1 MRKLTIQGGL
11 LIIATFLFCIESQ
24 SVLAQEAVSTA
35 TSSSTS
41 TTSSLETTTDS
52 TENATSSPAGT
63 TSSSAGAPAISS
75 ERSGA
80 GIFSRTPVQ
89 ILATIQGGY
98 DDNVNTSANQTQGS
112 AFTSGNVVLDYDFG
126 DPRLQLIL
134 NAGAGG
140 TYYYERLANQN
151 YDINLKGA
159 LGVTY
164 KATPR
169 LTLGS
174 TILASYLTEP
184 SFNYG
189 VGVNTRQGNYFYTTD
204 KFFVSYE
211 WTHRFTTRTSYTF
224 GTINYDNNSIGVFA
238 NRVDNTFGNEFR
250 LQLVPTTSLVAEYR
264 FQTVNYFHEGE
275 VVIPAMIVFNGMFVV
290 IPAVRLHQDSTTQ
303 FVLAG
308 LDHTFNPR
316 LTASLRGGAE
326 FRSYDAD
333 GDRTGPYFEGTL
345 NYILGKRASLTWTN
359 RYGIEEPDVP
369 TSQSRTTFR
378 TGLEAR
384 YNLTSRISSNL
395 AAYYEHSDYHAAVS
409 SSTLSTAFTEDSVD
423 LSIALRY
430 AVTRYFG
437 VEARYNHTEIS
448 SDTASRDYARNR
460 YSAGLTFT
468 F

>member
-1 MRKLTIQGGL
+1 MRNLRARSRFFGIAAL
-11 LIIATFLFCIESQ
+11 LFFVPC
-24 SVLAQEAVSTA
+24 SVVRAQEAVSTTSSTA
-35 TSSSTS
+35 TTTSSS
-41 TTSSLETTTDS
+41 ETTTDAS
-52 TENATSSPAGT
+52 QGTISSPGNPP
-63 TSSSAGAPAISS
+63 TSTAPATAVTS
-75 ERSGA
+75 EPSGT
-80 GIFSRTPVQ
+80 GIFSKSPIKLT
-89 ILATIQGGY
+89 ATLLGGY
-98 DDNVNTSANQTQGS
+98 DDNVNTVPGREEGS
-112 AFTSGNVVLDYDFG
+112 SFTTGHVVASYDFG
-126 DPRLQLIL
+126 NPRLQLSL
-134 NAGAGG
+134 AATAGG

-151 YDINLKGA
+151 YDIDLL
-159 LGVTY
+159 LGLEVRY
-164 KATPR
+164 KASPR

-204 KFFVSYE
+204 RFFVSYE
-211 WTHRFTTRTSYTF
+211 WTQRFTTRTSYTF
-224 GTINYDNNSIGVFA
+224 GAVNYDNNSIGVFA
-238 NRVDNTFGNEFR
+238 NRVDNTFGNEFHF
-250 LQLVPTTSLVAEYR
+250 QLVPTTSLVAEYR

-275 VVIPAMIVFNGMFVV
+275 VVIPAMIVFNGMFVIV
-290 IPAVRLHQDSTTQ
+290 PAVRLHQDSTTQ

-326 FRSYDAD
+326 LRSYDAD

-369 TSQSRTTFR
+369 NSQSRTTFR

-409 SSTLSTAFTEDSVD
+409 SSTPSTAFTEDSVD

-448 SDTASRDYARNR
+448 SDTASRDYVRNR
-460 YSAGLTFT
+460 YSGGLTFT